1 MGIDTTQRRDVY
13 NDRCKW
19 YKKTDVSRTKL
30 SADAVAQS
38 VFYST
43 DTVPLTETDIA
54 EGNIK
59 RKQFTI
65 TIQTPDYIGD
75 MEADDFV
82 LYSDDELWRVKSIV
96 RDDKNESK
104 QFSKRPSVLT
114 TLELIR

>member
-1 MGIDTTQRRDVY
+1 MGIDTTQHRGVY

-19 YKKTDVSRTKL
+19 YKKTDVSRMNL
-30 SADAVAQS
+30 SVDAIAQG

-43 DTVPLTETDIA
+43 DTVALTETDIA

-59 RKQFTI
+59 RKQYTI

-75 MEADDFV
+75 MESDDFV
-82 LYSDDELWRVKSIV
+82 LYSDDEIYRVRSIV